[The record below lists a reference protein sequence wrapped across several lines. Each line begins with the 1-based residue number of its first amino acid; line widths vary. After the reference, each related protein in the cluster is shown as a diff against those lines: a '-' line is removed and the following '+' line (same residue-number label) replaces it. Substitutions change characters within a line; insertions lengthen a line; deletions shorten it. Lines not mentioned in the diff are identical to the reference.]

1 MYTVMLVDDEAV
13 LRSGMR
19 TFIPWRELGFQ
30 VTAEAENG
38 AKALER
44 ILQGDIDVVFLD
56 IRMPR
61 MSGIDLLEELAKREP
76 NVIPVVLS
84 GYDNFE
90 YARAAVKYK
99 AAEYL
104 LKPVDMDELVPLM
117 QSIRGQLDRRKRQ
130 EAEELQLRRQILE
143 SVLHKFAGE
152 LSGLSEDSRDSLVR
166 HFAGYK
172 LRISAIAGIGPD
184 SDSLM
189 KTAAERLTE
198 ILGAETTVCADS
210 RHFGLLLASVHMDDP
225 HPINNEIR
233 MAEKEELLANIVN
246 NATETVAVGPLLTVE
261 DWIVYVRSA
270 IETGYLERKLFYAS
284 GKAMRL
290 EMPVPSCTR
299 RRLEPDDKLEAAVT
313 EGILRNDS
321 QRIRQPMSDLYFS
334 LQANPQYDPD
344 SVRHIYVKLLSCAA
358 EAAAVAGGR
367 SFMEEPPGIC
377 LSERLSTLSVLHRDT
392 LRRIEEI
399 ADRLAAAA
407 KDKKRRIVMET
418 KRYVNERLAE
428 PILLAEIAYKYSI
441 SQEYLSVLFKK
452 EEGVNFHIYLR
463 DIRMKRAME
472 LMAADCTLK
481 IYELAQRVGYS
492 DSRHFSKVFKESTGM
507 TPKQYVESL

>member
-1 MYTVMLVDDEAV
+1 MYSVMLVDDEAV

-38 AKALER
+38 AKALDR

-117 QSIRGQLDRRKRQ
+117 RNIRGQLDRRKRQ
-130 EAEELQLRRQILE
+130 EAEELQLRRQMLE
-143 SVLHKFAGE
+143 SVLHKLAGE
-152 LSGLSEDSRDSLVR
+152 QAGLSEDSRDSFVR

-172 LRISAIAGIGPD
+172 LRIVAIAGIGPD
-184 SDSLM
+184 LGSFK

-198 ILGAETTVCADS
+198 ILGADMTVCAVS
-210 RHFGLLLASVHMDDP
+210 RHFGLLLASVQMDAP
-225 HPINNEIR
+225 HPINIGVR
-233 MAEKEELLANIVN
+233 IVEKEELLANIAD
-246 NATETVAVGPLLTVE
+246 NAAETVAVGPLLTAE

-284 GKAMRL
+284 GKVMQL
-290 EMPVPSCTR
+290 ELPIPSCTR
-299 RRLEPDDKLEAAVT
+299 RRLEPDDKLGTAVT
-313 EGILRNDS
+313 EGIRRNDL
-321 QRIRQPMSDLYFS
+321 QRIRQSMSDLYFS

-344 SVRHIYVKLLSCAA
+344 SVRRIYERLLSCAA

-367 SFMEEPPGIC
+367 SFTEENPGLG
-377 LSERLSTLSVLHRDT
+377 LSERLPTLSVLHRDMM
-392 LRRIEEI
+392 RRFEEI

-418 KRYVNERLAE
+418 KRFVNERLAE

-452 EEGVNFHIYLR
+452 EEGVNFHVYLR

-481 IYELAQRVGYS
+481 IYELAQQVGYS
-492 DSRHFSKVFKESTGM
+492 DPRHFSKVFKESTGM